1 MDASGEPPHRFGPHS
16 DHIFFHLQYLPIHT
30 GTRTRQLLQH
40 YLPSIFTNHV
50 KTNRQLATLTAIL
63 NVCQNT
69 QITAICNNRNHA
81 ILDKRLQAT
90 SITLLQ
96 YYFNMN
102 FKTYES

>member
-16 DHIFFHLQYLPIHT
+16 NPIFFHLRYLPIFT
-30 GTRTRQLLQH
+30 GTRTQQLFQH

-69 QITAICNNRNHA
+69 QITAICNNPNHA
-81 ILDKRLQAT
+81 VLDKQLQVT
-90 SITLLQ
+90 SITILQ
-96 YYFNMN
+96 YYFNMD